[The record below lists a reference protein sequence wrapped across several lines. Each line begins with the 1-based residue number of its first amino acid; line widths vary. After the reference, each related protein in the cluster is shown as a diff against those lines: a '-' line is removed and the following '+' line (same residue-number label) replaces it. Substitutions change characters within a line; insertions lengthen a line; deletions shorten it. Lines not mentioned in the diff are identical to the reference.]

1 MKLYRHERKFLLRI
15 KFLLFTFFFFLF
27 FGTFSKFSAQDVMQ
41 VINARKAEL
50 ASAQDLKKRAT
61 IYSDLTWYY
70 ASVSIDSALAYG
82 KKAIVSAEELGD
94 KTLLSQV
101 YSDLG
106 AVHFRNNDFKN
117 SEKNYLKSYHLR
129 KELNNL
135 PGIAKLNNNLAT
147 IYQSTFQYKKAMKM
161 YLEALTYFENTG
173 DEKNVNTTKGNLG
186 LLFVDLKDYKSAENY
201 LKSCISYFENQP
213 KSVEV
218 SNKLCENYL
227 NLGKNYFM
235 IKNYDKAEVFYQ
247 KSLKICGQVGNK
259 QGLAFSNR
267 NIANLITIRKKE
279 SDSAALEKIKASQK
293 YRDEFNSKLDS
304 ESNKIEYAQSL
315 ILNKEFE
322 KAKKVLLEIKP
333 VFQKEQSKE
342 NLQSVYKLLTNV
354 YQNTNNSDSADYYF
368 SQYLASTET
377 LVNNS
382 VRQESTEL
390 EKKYQTLKKD
400 KEILQNKNQLYRRN
414 VYIFS
419 LGALFLAGLA
429 VAFSIFRHRKKN
441 EKIKIQ
447 KEILHQQDLATK
459 AVMKAED
466 NERKRMATHL
476 HDGVAQLLGA
486 ANMNVEALGDFRDDD
501 TAFDKILVKTKN
513 ILDDAITDVRGLS
526 HQMMPNMLIK
536 SSLGNALQDLIEKS
550 NSPKLHINLKLDG
563 LQEDL
568 DKNIQVVIYRIIQ
581 ECINNTIKHAQA
593 SKIDISVKQNTKEV
607 ETEISDNGV
616 GFNTNEVSSKS
627 SGLGLE
633 NIKSRIDM
641 MKGKFEIVSSKNT
654 GTKINVKI
662 PLNQ

>member
-1 MKLYRHERKFLLRI
+1 MIQKYSLF
-15 KFLLFTFFFFLF
+15 FLLFFYSALF
-27 FGTFSKFSAQDVMQ
+27 FSQQKDAQLYQYLTQIKQWIDEG
-41 VINARKAEL
+41 NPEAEK
-50 ASAQDLKKRAT
+50 SLKKIEKLVEKEGSDSIKGLLYRTYYNFYTSSLDNDNAMKYIDKSISAYQRAKYAKGET
-61 IYSDLTWYY
+61 LSRMNKGNLFLKKADFKNAVGNYLTALSLAQQKNLEKEKGLLLKNLGVAFYNQNKLDEALDYAQKSLAVFTKLKMQKEIAAQLSNIGNVHYAKFENKKGLEYYNKALQISEKVKDSVQLAKLYNNIGAILYENKIDSVKALQYVVKSLDIKKKIGDPDAIMFQYSSVANLYANQGLYDEAKKYLDVAFEMAKKSGNTEELKEIYSIY
-70 ASVSIDSALAYG
+70 SIIYYG
-82 KKAIVSAEELGD
+82 KKDFKKAVDYERLFAKYKDS
-94 KTLLSQV
+94 LLSIE
-101 YSDLG
+101 
-106 AVHFRNNDFKN
+106 N
-117 SEKNYLKSYHLR
+117 SKTVD
-129 KELNNL
+129 ELNT
-135 PGIAKLNNNLAT
+135 K
-147 IYQSTFQYKKAMKM
+147 YK
-161 YLEALTYFENTG
+161 T
-173 DEKNVNTTKGNLG
+173 
-186 LLFVDLKDYKSAENY
+186 AE
-201 LKSCISYFENQP
+201 
-213 KSVEV
+213 
-218 SNKLCENYL
+218 
-227 NLGKNYFM
+227 
-235 IKNYDKAEVFYQ
+235 
-247 KSLKICGQVGNK
+247 
-259 QGLAFSNR
+259 
-267 NIANLITIRKKE
+267 
-279 SDSAALEKIKASQK
+279 
-293 YRDEFNSKLDS
+293 
-304 ESNKIEYAQSL
+304 
-315 ILNKEFE
+315 
-322 KAKKVLLEIKP
+322 
-333 VFQKEQSKE
+333 
-342 NLQSVYKLLTNV
+342 
-354 YQNTNNSDSADYYF
+354 
-368 SQYLASTET
+368 
-377 LVNNS
+377 
-382 VRQESTEL
+382 
-390 EKKYQTLKKD
+390 KD

-501 TAFDKILVKTKN
+501 TAFDKILEKTKN

-627 SGLGLE
+627 SGLGLG

>member
-1 MKLYRHERKFLLRI
+1 MKLYRHKRKFLLRI
-15 KFLLFTFFFFLF
+15 KFPLFTFFFFLF
-27 FGTFSKFSAQDVMQ
+27 FGTFSQISAQSPNKKIDSLENL
-41 VINARKAEL
+41 IK
-50 ASAQDLKKRAT
+50 KKRSFENILALSD
-61 IYSDLTWYY
+61 IYSDSNL
-70 ASVSIDSALAYG
+70 SISQKFAKEAIKIAEKENNLKFKGLAYNLLGNILQYKSELDSSLVFTKKSLEFRIKDKDSLGIADSFNNIGIVYDQKAEYKEALEHYFSALKIYEKLKSTDKEAMVASNIGVVYKAQKEYKKSLEYYFLAYRLYQ
-82 KKAIVSAEELGD
+82 KIK
-94 KTLLSQV
+94 
-101 YSDLG
+101 
-106 AVHFRNNDFKN
+106 NDFGVTVTSGNIGSTLIYFKKYD
-117 SEKNYLKSYHLR
+117 EALR
-129 KELNNL
+129 YNKQAEN
-135 PGIAKLNNNLAT
+135 G
-147 IYQSTFQYKKAMKM
+147 YKK
-161 YLEALTYFENTG
+161 
-173 DEKNVNTTKGNLG
+173 LG
-186 LLFVDLKDYKSAENY
+186 LERFIGYPVANSAIIYDSLKNT
-201 LKSCISYFENQP
+201 
-213 KSVEV
+213 
-218 SNKLCENYL
+218 KLAFDNYL
-227 NLGKNYFM
+227 NSITLFERYNNGTEIADISKNFANFLYRQKNFNESITYANKSLEFAQKEDLKLIENDAQLILAKNYAALGKLDLAY
-235 IKNYDKAEVFYQ
+235 EYQ
-247 KSLKICGQVGNK
+247 
-259 QGLAFSNR
+259 
-267 NIANLITIRKKE
+267 RKHIEGK
-279 SDSAALEKIKASQK
+279 EKI
-293 YRDEFNSKLDS
+293 
-304 ESNKIEYAQSL
+304 
-315 ILNKEFE
+315 FE
-322 KAKKVLLEIKP
+322 TEKTKSVL
-333 VFQKEQSKE
+333 
-342 NLQSVYKLLTNV
+342 
-354 YQNTNNSDSADYYF
+354 
-368 SQYLASTET
+368 
-377 LVNNS
+377 
-382 VRQESTEL
+382 EL
-390 EKKYQTLKKD
+390 EKKYQSAKKD

-501 TAFDKILVKTKN
+501 TAFDKILGKTKN

-641 MKGKFEIVSSKNT
+641 MKGKFEIESSKNT